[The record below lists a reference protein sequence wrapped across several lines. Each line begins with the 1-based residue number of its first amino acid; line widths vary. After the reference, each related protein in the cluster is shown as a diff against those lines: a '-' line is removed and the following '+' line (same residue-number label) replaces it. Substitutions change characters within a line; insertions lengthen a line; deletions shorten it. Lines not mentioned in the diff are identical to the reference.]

1 MRVVMTG
8 ATGLIGAAL
17 VSLLESTGYQVIPLR
32 RGPCDDS
39 TIPSWNPLNGDLS
52 DHAVD
57 GVDAVVHLAGE
68 NIAGGRWTKARKARI
83 RDSRVDGT
91 RHLSEALAR
100 LERPPKTLIVAS
112 AVGFYGDRGEER
124 VHEQSS
130 AGTGFLPEMCQAWEA
145 AAEPAVSR
153 RIRVVQLRLGIVL
166 TPAGGALGQMLLPFK
181 LGLGGVLGSGQQY
194 MSWVALDDVLTSVL
208 HALRTESLTGPVNVV
223 APAAVTNKEFTK
235 TLGRVLRRPTIF
247 PVPGFV
253 ARILFGEMADA
264 LLLASTY
271 VEPTRLQGSG
281 FVFGYPTLEQALEH
295 VLDRRQC

>member
-1 MRVVMTG
+1 MRVAMTG
-8 ATGLIGAAL
+8 ATGLIGSAL
-17 VSLLESTGYQVIPLR
+17 LSLLESNGHQVIPLR
-32 RGPCDDS
+32 RGSSNDR
-39 TIPSWNPLNGDLS
+39 TTPSWNPLSGDLS
-52 DHAVD
+52 DAAVD

-83 RDSRVDGT
+83 RDSRVHGT

-112 AVGFYGDRGEER
+112 AIGFYGDRGEER
-124 VHEQSS
+124 LHEQSS
-130 AGTGFLPEMCQAWEA
+130 AGTGFLPEVCQAWEA

-153 RIRVVQLRLGIVL
+153 GIRVVQLRLGIVL

-223 APAAVTNKEFTK
+223 APHAVTNKEFTK
-235 TLGRVLRRPTIF
+235 TLGRVLRRPTFF
-247 PVPGFV
+247 PVPGFA
-253 ARILFGEMADA
+253 ARLLFGEMADA

-271 VEPTRLQGSG
+271 VEPRRLQSTG
-281 FVFGYPTLEQALEH
+281 FVFGYPALEPALKH
-295 VLDRRQC
+295 VIST